1 MAVTIKKM
9 RGNIERHSETSAAN
23 TALTVS
29 VAPGFPFK
37 FLYSTVAYSAAPTQ
51 AGVTTTLNS
60 GISADYDSTLNTGTA
75 NARYTNYIPDGDV
88 RLGEDDAI
96 DVTAPAGSG
105 VITAA
110 IAVYIVRL

>member
-1 MAVTIKKM
+1 MAVAIKKM
-9 RGNIERHSETSAAN
+9 RCNIERHSEASGDN

-37 FLYSTVAYSAAPTQ
+37 FLYATVAYSAAATQ

-60 GISADYDSTLNTGTA
+60 GISSAYDSTLNTGTA

-96 DVTAPAGSG
+96 DVTAPAGGAG
-105 VITAA
+105 VTAA
-110 IAVYIVRL
+110 IAVYVERL